1 MDLTFAFAALLG
13 RSDLPAGSY
22 DAYYGGDTLD
32 ELLLPASWLTPAAL
46 ASSAPVALPDVDA
59 CYLDDDH
66 ENLAWEFDL
75 ANSLFA
81 VDWADD
87 LLPAAFLAD
96 VRAADADMLVRGAD
110 LGVLLARHGLDLTAP
125 SANRLNYHISALLR
139 LATDGTLY
147 DAMRMATFTHRLP
160 ALASFGSGGLRRV
173 EEGWETAL
181 AAVEPPELRD
191 HLRLHCLEPF
201 WSRDAGACYLGADE
215 WPTGSSALGGRRK
228 LLAGWEFGESQSG
241 VAVVV

>member
-13 RSDLPAGSY
+13 RSDFPAASY

-32 ELLLPASWLTPAAL
+32 EFLLPALWLTPAAL
-46 ASSAPVALPDVDA
+46 ASSAPVALPDIDA

-66 ENLAWEFDL
+66 QALAWEFDL

-81 VDWADD
+81 VEWADD
-87 LLPAAFLAD
+87 VLPAAFLAD
-96 VRAADADMLVRGAD
+96 VRAADADMFVRGTD
-110 LGVLLARHGLDLTAP
+110 LGVLLARHGLDLTAE
-125 SANRLNYHISALLR
+125 SAGRLNYRISALLR
-139 LATDGTLY
+139 LATDGTLH

-160 ALASFGSGGLRRV
+160 ALASFGSGGPRRV
-173 EEGWETAL
+173 EEGWEAAL
-181 AAVEPPELRD
+181 AAVEPPQLRD

-201 WSRDAGACYLGADE
+201 WSRDAGARYLGADE
-215 WPTGSSALGGRRK
+215 WPTGTSALDGRRK

-241 VAVVV
+241 VAVVA

>member
-1 MDLTFAFAALLG
+1 MDLTHAFAALLG

-32 ELLLPASWLTPAAL
+32 EFLLPAPWLTPAAL

-66 ENLAWEFDL
+66 EALAWEFDL

-81 VDWADD
+81 VEWADD
-87 LLPAAFLAD
+87 VLPAAFLTD
-96 VRAADADMLVRGAD
+96 VRAADPDMLVRGAD
-110 LGVLLARHGLDLTAP
+110 LGVLLARHGIDLADE
-125 SANRLNYHISALLR
+125 SAQRLSYRISALLR
-139 LATDGTLY
+139 LATDGTLH

-160 ALASFGSGGLRRV
+160 VLAEFGPDGQRRV
-173 EEGWETAL
+173 EQDWEQAL
-181 AAVEPPELRD
+181 AGVEPPELRD

-201 WSRDAGACYLGADE
+201 WSRAAGACHLGANE
-215 WPTGSSALGGRRK
+215 WPTGTSALDGRRK
-228 LLAGWEFGESQSG
+228 LVAGWEFGESQSG
-241 VAVVV
+241 VAVVG